1 MWLIDFLVK
10 NIFNQVA
17 VLIGLV
23 TLIGL
28 VLQKKSFE
36 DTISGTIKSMVGI
49 LIMLA
54 GVDVFIGGL
63 VSFQTIV
70 SSAFHISPPTA
81 QNTLQNFTNNF
92 GSVAV
97 SIMALGFLIHLLI
110 VRIFNT
116 GFVYLTG
123 HLMWWISLVI
133 SASLLE
139 VFPRINQGVL
149 ILVGS
154 ILIALYWTFQP
165 MYVHKY
171 MKKVTNSDEIGY
183 GHTSSIAAYLAGRF
197 GHLLGKPEES
207 TEKMKVPKKI
217 EFMKDITVGTAFIIT
232 IIMLIA
238 SFFAEREVVVKQAGD
253 LNFVMWSIIQGFK
266 FAAGITILLYG
277 VRLFLAE
284 IIPAFRGI
292 SQKLIPGARPALDVP
307 VVFPYAP
314 TAVLIGFISST
325 LVFLIFMVIF
335 GLTGFATIVP
345 SMIMLF
351 FPAAGAAVF
360 GNAVGGWKGA
370 VLGGAINGLFLAFGQ
385 ALTWP
390 MLGNTAP
397 ELAVLADP
405 DWYVIIW
412 LIIGVGKLIK
422 LVIG

>member
-1 MWLIDFLVK
+1 MAIINFLVK
-10 NIFNQVA
+10 NLFNQVS
-17 VLIGLV
+17 VLIGLIA
-23 TLIGL
+23 LLGL
-28 VLQKKSFE
+28 LLQKKSFE
-36 DTISGTIKSMVGI
+36 EVISGTIKAMVGI
-49 LIMLA
+49 LIMSA

-70 SSAFHISPPTA
+70 SSAFHISAPVA
-81 QNTLQNFTNNF
+81 KNTLQNFTENF

-97 SIMALGFLIHLLI
+97 SIMALGFLIHLVI
-110 VRIFNT
+110 VRVFNT
-116 GFVYLTG
+116 RFVYLTG

-133 SASLLE
+133 AASLIE
-139 VFPRINQGVL
+139 VFPDINQGLL
-149 ILVGS
+149 ILTGA

-165 MYVHKY
+165 LYLHKY
-171 MKKVTNSDEIGY
+171 MKKVTDSDEIGY

-197 GHLLGKPEES
+197 GHLFGKPEES
-207 TEKMKVPKKI
+207 TEKIKIPKKI

-232 IIMLIA
+232 IIMLLA
-238 SFFAEREVVVKQAGD
+238 SFFAEKEVVLKQAGD
-253 LNFVMWSIIQGFK
+253 LNFIIWAILQGFK

-284 IIPAFRGI
+284 IVPAFRGI

-314 TAVLIGFISST
+314 TAVLVGFISST

-335 GLTGFATIVP
+335 GLMGFATIVP

-370 VLGGAINGLFLAFGQ
+370 AFGGAVNGLFLAFGQ

-390 MLGNTAP
+390 MLSNTAP

-412 LIIGVGKLIK
+412 IIMGVGKLIK
-422 LVIG
+422 AIF

>member
-139 VFPRINQGVL
+139 VFPHINQGVL

-405 DWYVIIW
+405 DWYIIIW

>member
-1 MWLIDFLVK
+1 MVLIDFLVK
-10 NIFNQVA
+10 NIFNQVS

-28 VLQKKSFE
+28 LLQKKSFE
-36 DTISGTIKSMVGI
+36 DTISGTIKAMVGI

-54 GVDVFIGGL
+54 GTDVFIAGL

-70 SSAFHISPPTA
+70 SSAFHISAPVA
-81 QNTLQNFTNNF
+81 KNTLQNFTNNF
-92 GSVAV
+92 GSIAV
-97 SIMALGFLIHLLI
+97 SIMALGFLIHLII
-110 VRIFNT
+110 VRLFNT
-116 GFVYLTG
+116 KFVYLTG

-133 SASLLE
+133 TASLLE
-139 VFPRINQGVL
+139 VFPNINQGTL
-149 ILVGS
+149 ILTGA

-165 MYVHKY
+165 VYLHKY
-171 MKKVTNSDEIGY
+171 MRKVTNSDEIGY

-197 GHLLGKPEES
+197 GHLFGRPEES
-207 TEKMKVPKKI
+207 TEKVNIPKKI

-232 IIMLIA
+232 IIMLVA
-238 SFFAEREVVVKQAGD
+238 SFFAEREVVLKQAGD
-253 LNFVMWSIIQGFK
+253 LNFVIWAIIQGFK

-284 IIPAFRGI
+284 IVPAFRGI
-292 SQKLIPGARPALDVP
+292 SQKLIPGAKPALDVP

-325 LVFLIFMVIF
+325 LVFLLFMIIF

-370 VLGGAINGLFLAFGQ
+370 VFGGAINGLFLAFGQ

-390 MLGNTAP
+390 MLSNTAP

-405 DWYVIIW
+405 DWYIIMW
-412 LIIGVGKLIK
+412 LIIGIGKLIK
-422 LVIG
+422 LVF

>member
-1 MWLIDFLVK
+1 MALIDFLVK
-10 NIFNQVA
+10 NLFNQVS

-28 VLQKKSFE
+28 LLQKKSFQ
-36 DTISGTIKSMVGI
+36 DTISGTIKAMVGI

-54 GVDVFIGGL
+54 GTDVFIAGL

-70 SSAFHISPPTA
+70 SSAFHISAPVA
-81 QNTLQNFTNNF
+81 KNTLQNFTNNF
-92 GSVAV
+92 GSIAV
-97 SIMALGFLIHLLI
+97 SIMALGFLIHLII
-110 VRIFNT
+110 VKLFNT
-116 GFVYLTG
+116 KFVYLTG

-133 SASLLE
+133 TASLLE
-139 VFPRINQGVL
+139 VFPNINQGTL
-149 ILVGS
+149 ILTGA

-165 MYVHKY
+165 VYLHKY
-171 MKKVTNSDEIGY
+171 MRKVTNSDEIGY
-183 GHTSSIAAYLAGRF
+183 GHTSSIAAYLAGCF
-197 GHLLGKPEES
+197 GHLFGRPEES
-207 TEKMKVPKKI
+207 TEKVNIPKKI

-232 IIMLIA
+232 IIMLVA
-238 SFFAEREVVVKQAGD
+238 SFFAEREVVLKQAGD
-253 LNFVMWSIIQGFK
+253 LNFVIWAIIQGFK

-284 IIPAFRGI
+284 IVPAFRGI
-292 SQKLIPGARPALDVP
+292 SQKLIPGAKPALDVP
-307 VVFPYAP
+307 VVFPYAS

-325 LVFLIFMVIF
+325 LVFLLFMIIF

-370 VLGGAINGLFLAFGQ
+370 VFGGAINGLFLAFGQ

-390 MLGNTAP
+390 MLSNTAP

-405 DWYVIIW
+405 DWYIIMW
-412 LIIGVGKLIK
+412 LIIGIGKLIK
-422 LVIG
+422 LVF

>member
-1 MWLIDFLVK
+1 MALIDFLVK
-10 NIFNQVA
+10 NLFNQVS

-28 VLQKKSFE
+28 LLQKKSFQ
-36 DTISGTIKSMVGI
+36 DTISGTIKAMVGI

-54 GVDVFIGGL
+54 GTDVFIAGL

-70 SSAFHISPPTA
+70 SSAFHISAPVA
-81 QNTLQNFTNNF
+81 KNTLQNFTNNF
-92 GSVAV
+92 GSIAV
-97 SIMALGFLIHLLI
+97 SIMALGFLIHLII
-110 VRIFNT
+110 VKLFNT
-116 GFVYLTG
+116 KFVYLTG

-133 SASLLE
+133 TASLLE
-139 VFPRINQGVL
+139 VFPNINQGTL
-149 ILVGS
+149 ILTGA

-165 MYVHKY
+165 VYLHKY
-171 MKKVTNSDEIGY
+171 MRKVTNSDEIGY
-183 GHTSSIAAYLAGRF
+183 GHTSSVAAYLAGRF
-197 GHLLGKPEES
+197 GHLFGRPEES
-207 TEKMKVPKKI
+207 TEKVNIPKKI

-232 IIMLIA
+232 IIMLVA
-238 SFFAEREVVVKQAGD
+238 SFFAEREVVLKQAGD
-253 LNFVMWSIIQGFK
+253 LNFVIWAIIQGFK

-284 IIPAFRGI
+284 IVPAFRGI
-292 SQKLIPGARPALDVP
+292 SQKLIPGAKPALDVP

-325 LVFLIFMVIF
+325 LVFLLFMIIF

-370 VLGGAINGLFLAFGQ
+370 VFGGAINGLFLAFGQ

-390 MLGNTAP
+390 MLSNTAP

-405 DWYVIIW
+405 DWYIIMW
-412 LIIGVGKLIK
+412 LIIGIGKLIK
-422 LVIG
+422 LVF

>member
-1 MWLIDFLVK
+1 MALIDFLVK
-10 NIFNQVA
+10 NLFNQVS

-28 VLQKKSFE
+28 LLQKKSFQ
-36 DTISGTIKSMVGI
+36 DTISGTIKAMVGI

-54 GVDVFIGGL
+54 GTDVFIAGL

-70 SSAFHISPPTA
+70 SSAFHISAPVA
-81 QNTLQNFTNNF
+81 KNTLQNFTNNF
-92 GSVAV
+92 GSIAV
-97 SIMALGFLIHLLI
+97 SIMALGFLIHLII
-110 VRIFNT
+110 VKLFNT
-116 GFVYLTG
+116 KFVYLTG

-133 SASLLE
+133 TASLLE
-139 VFPRINQGVL
+139 VFPNINQGTL
-149 ILVGS
+149 ILTGAF
-154 ILIALYWTFQP
+154 LIALYWTFQP
-165 MYVHKY
+165 VYLHKY
-171 MKKVTNSDEIGY
+171 MRKVTNSDEIGY
-183 GHTSSIAAYLAGRF
+183 GHTSSVAAYLAGRF
-197 GHLLGKPEES
+197 GHLFGRPEES
-207 TEKMKVPKKI
+207 TEKVNIPKKI

-232 IIMLIA
+232 IIMLVA
-238 SFFAEREVVVKQAGD
+238 SFFAEREVVLKQAGD
-253 LNFVMWSIIQGFK
+253 LNFVIWAIIQGFK

-284 IIPAFRGI
+284 IVPAFRGI
-292 SQKLIPGARPALDVP
+292 SQKLIPGAKPALDVP

-325 LVFLIFMVIF
+325 LVFLLFMIIF

-370 VLGGAINGLFLAFGQ
+370 VFGGAINGLFLAFGQ

-390 MLGNTAP
+390 MLSNTAP

-405 DWYVIIW
+405 DWYIIMW
-412 LIIGVGKLIK
+412 LIIGIGKLIK
-422 LVIG
+422 LVF

>member
-1 MWLIDFLVK
+1 
-10 NIFNQVA
+10 
-17 VLIGLV
+17 
-23 TLIGL
+23 
-28 VLQKKSFE
+28 
-36 DTISGTIKSMVGI
+36 DTISGTIKAMVGI

-54 GVDVFIGGL
+54 GTDVFIAGL

-70 SSAFHISPPTA
+70 SSAFHISAPVA
-81 QNTLQNFTNNF
+81 KNTLQNFTNNF
-92 GSVAV
+92 GSIAV
-97 SIMALGFLIHLLI
+97 SIMALGFLIHLII
-110 VRIFNT
+110 VKLFNT
-116 GFVYLTG
+116 KFVYLTG

-133 SASLLE
+133 TASLLE
-139 VFPRINQGVL
+139 VFPNINQGTL
-149 ILVGS
+149 ILTGA

-165 MYVHKY
+165 VYLHKY
-171 MKKVTNSDEIGY
+171 MRKVTNSDEIGY
-183 GHTSSIAAYLAGRF
+183 GHTSSIAAYLAGCF
-197 GHLLGKPEES
+197 GHLFGRPEES
-207 TEKMKVPKKI
+207 TEKVNIPKKI

-232 IIMLIA
+232 IIMLVA
-238 SFFAEREVVVKQAGD
+238 SFFAEREVVLKQAGD
-253 LNFVMWSIIQGFK
+253 LNFVIWAIIQGFK

-284 IIPAFRGI
+284 IVPAFRGI
-292 SQKLIPGARPALDVP
+292 SQKLIPGAKPALDVP

-325 LVFLIFMVIF
+325 LVFLLFMIIF

-370 VLGGAINGLFLAFGQ
+370 VFGGAINGLFLAFGQ

-390 MLGNTAP
+390 MLSNTAP

-405 DWYVIIW
+405 DWYIIMW
-412 LIIGVGKLIK
+412 LIIGIGKLIK
-422 LVIG
+422 LVF

>member
-139 VFPRINQGVL
+139 VFPHINQEVL

-405 DWYVIIW
+405 DWYIIIW

>member
-1 MWLIDFLVK
+1 MALIDFLVK
-10 NIFNQVA
+10 NLFNQVS

-28 VLQKKSFE
+28 LLQKKSFQ
-36 DTISGTIKSMVGI
+36 DTISGTIKAMVGI

-54 GVDVFIGGL
+54 GTDVFIAGL

-70 SSAFHISPPTA
+70 SSAFHISAPVA
-81 QNTLQNFTNNF
+81 KNTLQNFTNNF
-92 GSVAV
+92 GSIAV
-97 SIMALGFLIHLLI
+97 SIMALGFLIHLII
-110 VRIFNT
+110 VKLFNT
-116 GFVYLTG
+116 KFVYLTG

-133 SASLLE
+133 TASLLE
-139 VFPRINQGVL
+139 VFPNINQGTL
-149 ILVGS
+149 ILTGAF
-154 ILIALYWTFQP
+154 LIALYWTFQP
-165 MYVHKY
+165 VYLHKY
-171 MKKVTNSDEIGY
+171 MRKVTNSDEIGY
-183 GHTSSIAAYLAGRF
+183 GHTSSVAAYLAGCF
-197 GHLLGKPEES
+197 GHLFGRPEES
-207 TEKMKVPKKI
+207 TEKVNIPKKI

-232 IIMLIA
+232 IIMLVA
-238 SFFAEREVVVKQAGD
+238 SFFAEREVVLKQAGD
-253 LNFVMWSIIQGFK
+253 LNFVIWAIIQGFK

-284 IIPAFRGI
+284 IVPAFRGI
-292 SQKLIPGARPALDVP
+292 SQKLIPGAKPALDVP

-325 LVFLIFMVIF
+325 LVFLLFMIIF

-370 VLGGAINGLFLAFGQ
+370 VFGGAINGLFLAFGQ

-390 MLGNTAP
+390 MLSNTAP

-405 DWYVIIW
+405 DWYIIMW
-412 LIIGVGKLIK
+412 LIIGIGKLIK
-422 LVIG
+422 LVF

>member
-1 MWLIDFLVK
+1 MALIDFLVK
-10 NIFNQVA
+10 NLFNQVS

-28 VLQKKSFE
+28 LLQKKSFQ
-36 DTISGTIKSMVGI
+36 DTISGTIKAMVGI

-54 GVDVFIGGL
+54 GTDVFIAGL

-70 SSAFHISPPTA
+70 SSAFHISAPVA
-81 QNTLQNFTNNF
+81 KNTLQNFTNNF
-92 GSVAV
+92 GSIAV
-97 SIMALGFLIHLLI
+97 SIMALGFLIHLII
-110 VRIFNT
+110 VKLFNT
-116 GFVYLTG
+116 KFVYLTG

-133 SASLLE
+133 TASLLE
-139 VFPRINQGVL
+139 VFPNINQGTL
-149 ILVGS
+149 ILTGA

-165 MYVHKY
+165 VYLHKY
-171 MKKVTNSDEIGY
+171 MRKVTNSDEIGY
-183 GHTSSIAAYLAGRF
+183 GHTSSIAAYLAGCF
-197 GHLLGKPEES
+197 GHLFGRPEES
-207 TEKMKVPKKI
+207 TEKVNIPKKI

-232 IIMLIA
+232 IIMLVA
-238 SFFAEREVVVKQAGD
+238 SFFAEREVVLKQAGD
-253 LNFVMWSIIQGFK
+253 LNFVIWAIIQGFK

-284 IIPAFRGI
+284 IVPAFRGI
-292 SQKLIPGARPALDVP
+292 SQKLIPGAKPALDVP

-325 LVFLIFMVIF
+325 LVFLLFMIIF

-370 VLGGAINGLFLAFGQ
+370 VFGGAINGLFLAFGQ

-390 MLGNTAP
+390 MLSNTAP

-405 DWYVIIW
+405 DWYIIMW
-412 LIIGVGKLIK
+412 LIIGIGKLIK
-422 LVIG
+422 LVF

>member
-139 VFPRINQGVL
+139 VFPHINQGVL

>member
-1 MWLIDFLVK
+1 M
-10 NIFNQVA
+10 
-17 VLIGLV
+17 IGL
-23 TLIGL
+23 L
-28 VLQKKSFE
+28 LQKKSFQ
-36 DTISGTIKSMVGI
+36 DTISGTIKAMVGI

-54 GVDVFIGGL
+54 GTDVFIAGL

-70 SSAFHISPPTA
+70 SSAFHISAPVA
-81 QNTLQNFTNNF
+81 KNTLQNFTNNF
-92 GSVAV
+92 GSIAV
-97 SIMALGFLIHLLI
+97 SIMALGFLIHLII
-110 VRIFNT
+110 VKLFNT
-116 GFVYLTG
+116 KFVYLTG

-133 SASLLE
+133 TASLLE
-139 VFPRINQGVL
+139 VFPNINQGTL
-149 ILVGS
+149 ILTGA

-165 MYVHKY
+165 VYLHKY
-171 MKKVTNSDEIGY
+171 MRKVTNSDEIGY
-183 GHTSSIAAYLAGRF
+183 GHTSSIAAYLAGCF
-197 GHLLGKPEES
+197 GHLFGRPEES
-207 TEKMKVPKKI
+207 TEKVNIPKKI

-232 IIMLIA
+232 IIMLVA
-238 SFFAEREVVVKQAGD
+238 SFFAEREVVLKQAGD
-253 LNFVMWSIIQGFK
+253 LNFVIWAIIQGFK

-284 IIPAFRGI
+284 IVPAFRGI
-292 SQKLIPGARPALDVP
+292 SQKLIPGAKPALDVP

-325 LVFLIFMVIF
+325 LVFLLFMIIF

-370 VLGGAINGLFLAFGQ
+370 VFGGAINGLFLAFGQ

-390 MLGNTAP
+390 MLSNTAP

-405 DWYVIIW
+405 DWYIIMW
-412 LIIGVGKLIK
+412 LIIGIGKLIK
-422 LVIG
+422 LVF

>member
-1 MWLIDFLVK
+1 MALIDFLVK
-10 NIFNQVA
+10 NLFNQVS

-28 VLQKKSFE
+28 LLQKKSFQ
-36 DTISGTIKSMVGI
+36 DTISGTIKAMVGI

-54 GVDVFIGGL
+54 GTDVFIAGL

-70 SSAFHISPPTA
+70 SSAFHISAPVA
-81 QNTLQNFTNNF
+81 KNTLQNFTNNF
-92 GSVAV
+92 GSIAV
-97 SIMALGFLIHLLI
+97 SIMALGFLIHLII
-110 VRIFNT
+110 VKLFNT
-116 GFVYLTG
+116 KFVYLTG

-133 SASLLE
+133 TASLLE
-139 VFPRINQGVL
+139 VFPNINQGTL
-149 ILVGS
+149 ILTGAF
-154 ILIALYWTFQP
+154 LIALYWTFQP
-165 MYVHKY
+165 VYLHKY
-171 MKKVTNSDEIGY
+171 MRKVTNSDEIGY
-183 GHTSSIAAYLAGRF
+183 GHTSSIAAYLAGCF
-197 GHLLGKPEES
+197 GHLFGRPEES
-207 TEKMKVPKKI
+207 TEKVNIPKKI

-232 IIMLIA
+232 IIMLVA
-238 SFFAEREVVVKQAGD
+238 SFFAEREVVLKQAGD
-253 LNFVMWSIIQGFK
+253 LNFVIWAIIQGFK

-284 IIPAFRGI
+284 IVPAFRGI
-292 SQKLIPGARPALDVP
+292 SQKLIPGAKPALDVP

-325 LVFLIFMVIF
+325 LVFLLFMIIF

-370 VLGGAINGLFLAFGQ
+370 VFGGAINGLFLAFGQ

-390 MLGNTAP
+390 MLSNTAP

-405 DWYVIIW
+405 DWYIIMW
-412 LIIGVGKLIK
+412 LIIGIGKLIK
-422 LVIG
+422 LVF

>member
-1 MWLIDFLVK
+1 MALIDFLVK
-10 NIFNQVA
+10 NLFNQVS

-28 VLQKKSFE
+28 LLQKKSFQ
-36 DTISGTIKSMVGI
+36 DTISGTIKAMVGI

-54 GVDVFIGGL
+54 GTDVFIAGL

-70 SSAFHISPPTA
+70 SSAFHISAPVA
-81 QNTLQNFTNNF
+81 KNTLQNFTNNF
-92 GSVAV
+92 GSIAV
-97 SIMALGFLIHLLI
+97 SIMALGFLIHLII
-110 VRIFNT
+110 VRLFNT
-116 GFVYLTG
+116 KFVYLTG

-133 SASLLE
+133 TASLLE
-139 VFPRINQGVL
+139 VFPNINQGTL
-149 ILVGS
+149 ILTGA

-165 MYVHKY
+165 VYLHKY
-171 MKKVTNSDEIGY
+171 MRKVTNSDEIGY
-183 GHTSSIAAYLAGRF
+183 GHTSSVAAYLAGRF
-197 GHLLGKPEES
+197 GHLFGRPEES
-207 TEKMKVPKKI
+207 TEKVNIPKKI

-232 IIMLIA
+232 IIMLVA
-238 SFFAEREVVVKQAGD
+238 SFFAEREVVLKQAGD
-253 LNFVMWSIIQGFK
+253 LNFVIWAIIQGFK

-284 IIPAFRGI
+284 IVPAFRGI
-292 SQKLIPGARPALDVP
+292 SQKLIPGAKPALDVP

-325 LVFLIFMVIF
+325 LVFLLFMIIF

-370 VLGGAINGLFLAFGQ
+370 VFGGAINGLFLAFGQ

-390 MLGNTAP
+390 MLSNTAP

-405 DWYVIIW
+405 DWYIIMW
-412 LIIGVGKLIK
+412 LIIGIGKLIK
-422 LVIG
+422 LVF

>member
-70 SSAFHISPPTA
+70 SSAFHISSPTA

-110 VRIFNT
+110 VRIFKT
-116 GFVYLTG
+116 RFVYLTG

-139 VFPRINQGVL
+139 VFPHINQGVL

-405 DWYVIIW
+405 DWYIIIW
-412 LIIGVGKLIK
+412 LIIGIGKLIK

>member
-1 MWLIDFLVK
+1 MALIDFLVK
-10 NIFNQVA
+10 NLFNQVS

-28 VLQKKSFE
+28 LLQKKSFQ
-36 DTISGTIKSMVGI
+36 DTISGTIKAMVGI

-54 GVDVFIGGL
+54 GTDVFIAGL

-70 SSAFHISPPTA
+70 SSAFHISAPVA
-81 QNTLQNFTNNF
+81 KNTLQNFTNNF
-92 GSVAV
+92 GSIAV
-97 SIMALGFLIHLLI
+97 SIMALGFLIHLIIAKL
-110 VRIFNT
+110 FNT
-116 GFVYLTG
+116 KFVYLTG

-133 SASLLE
+133 TASLLE
-139 VFPRINQGVL
+139 VFPNINQGTL
-149 ILVGS
+149 ILTGA

-165 MYVHKY
+165 VYLHKY
-171 MKKVTNSDEIGY
+171 MRKVTNSDEIGY
-183 GHTSSIAAYLAGRF
+183 GHTSSIAAYLAGCF
-197 GHLLGKPEES
+197 GHLFGRPEES
-207 TEKMKVPKKI
+207 TEKVNIPKKI

-232 IIMLIA
+232 IIMLVA
-238 SFFAEREVVVKQAGD
+238 SFFAEREVVLKQAGD
-253 LNFVMWSIIQGFK
+253 LNFVIWAIIQGFK

-284 IIPAFRGI
+284 IVPAFRGI
-292 SQKLIPGARPALDVP
+292 SQKLIPGAKPALDVP

-325 LVFLIFMVIF
+325 LVFLLFMIIF

-370 VLGGAINGLFLAFGQ
+370 VFGGAINGLFLAFGQ

-390 MLGNTAP
+390 MLSNTAP

-405 DWYVIIW
+405 DWYIIMW
-412 LIIGVGKLIK
+412 LIIGIGKLIK
-422 LVIG
+422 LVF